1 MIVESHFLNHYNGLC
16 SIALGYS
23 FCLTSLSIFRE
34 GFSRRKEDEGEDS
47 YALLGSDSKGIY
59 KILIAKQHGYG
70 SGDRAR
76 PLKFNLSRPEIKT
89 EPRKPNPAIIHR

>member
-1 MIVESHFLNHYNGLC
+1 MITMSCVASQWDIVF
-16 SIALGYS
+16 ALP
-23 FCLTSLSIFRE
+23 LSPFSEKVFPGGRKIRE
-34 GFSRRKEDEGEDS
+34 KDS

-76 PLKFNLSRPEIKT
+76 PLKFNLSRAEI
-89 EPRKPNPAIIHR
+89 